1 MPSRDTMAPTAASRP
16 HERSEPAM
24 DKHTML
30 RQAGRTAGITQKQAE
45 EFTAAFLE
53 LMTNAIVNN
62 GHLNISHFG
71 TFKVVRR
78 APGVRRD
85 LNSDDPKATVKVP
98 MGVDVRFVASD
109 RMKDQI
115 REKNPWTGP
124 ESSTSTPAS

>member
-1 MPSRDTMAPTAASRP
+1 
-16 HERSEPAM
+16 M

-30 RQAGRTAGITQKQAE
+30 RQAARTAGITQQQAE
-45 EFTAAFLE
+45 AFTAAFLE

-85 LNSDDPKATVKVP
+85 LNSDDPKATINVP

-109 RMKDQI
+109 KMKDQI